1 MQQRVAYGRD
11 VEVKHSDD
19 NSGHTGLQ
27 KRTPSL
33 DDVLNQIR
41 GEFFLKTGLSSLNW
55 FRECVLGA
63 MNHLTGT
70 SANHIHIGYE
80 SHPHRTVLDSESIDV
95 IY

>member
-1 MQQRVAYGRD
+1 MAYGRD
-11 VEVKHSDD
+11 VEVKHDV
-19 NSGHTGLQ
+19 NSGRTGLQ

-41 GEFFLKTGLSSLNW
+41 GEFLKTRLSSLNW

-70 SANHIHIGYE
+70 SANHIHVSYE
-80 SHPHRTVLDSESIDV
+80 SHPHRTVLGCESVDI
-95 IY
+95 I